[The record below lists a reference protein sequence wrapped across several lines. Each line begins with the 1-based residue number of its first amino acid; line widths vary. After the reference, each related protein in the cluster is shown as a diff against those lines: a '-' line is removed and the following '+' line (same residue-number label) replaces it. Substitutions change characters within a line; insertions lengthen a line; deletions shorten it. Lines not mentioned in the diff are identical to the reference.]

1 MFFFLNT
8 DKLPSVILYINVFVF
23 EVHRKDWLSNSGET
37 NKPDILCY
45 IFSTSQKLYS
55 GRWLYSNPWLQ
66 RWKSRSFEIFPGF
79 SL

>member
-45 IFSTSQKLYS
+45 IFSTS
-55 GRWLYSNPWLQ
+55 
-66 RWKSRSFEIFPGF
+66 
-79 SL
+79 